1 MIKAASLEINVD
13 LRSYSQF
20 LHNQSVNHRIIEES
34 GKQILW
40 VNTEQEAQ
48 FVAQSLQRFLDEKN
62 IHSLSTGFDLK
73 EIQFLGKKIINATL
87 GEFLRSPI
95 TMGLASCCLIIAIV
109 SQFGN
114 ESDRVRLLFY
124 PAIASSSLIGLLG
137 DLSNPTIILRTLTPM
152 FLHFGELHL
161 IFNILWLWY
170 FGKQLEAIHP
180 VWIFLG
186 LILLISFVSNTTQ
199 YIYIGY
205 NNFGGMSGVVYGL
218 VAYTWVIRTFMPRS
232 RLVLN
237 TNMFVF
243 FVVALV
249 LMEIF
254 ASSWIATAAHVG
266 GLGSGLLLGVS
277 AVMYHRFLLKR
288 SVIGGR

>member
-48 FVAQSLQRFLDEKN
+48 FVAQSLPRFLDEKN
-62 IHSLSTGFDLK
+62 IHSLSAGFDLK

-114 ESDRVRLLFY
+114 ESDRVSLLFY

-218 VAYTWVIRTFMPRS
+218 VGYTWVIHTFMPRS

-266 GLGSGLLLGVS
+266 GLGSGLLLGAS
-277 AVMYHRFLLKR
+277 AVLYHRFLLKR